1 MALERDPERRIVTRF
16 RSRRGNGEQ
25 EAAANRE
32 ASDETYCTHKPLFSA
47 RSAVQTPGHP
57 GSPAAL
63 LRASKQRRERLS
75 EVSTHLKFSTITQHH
90 RKLAVG

>member
-47 RSAVQTPGHP
+47 RSAVQTP
-57 GSPAAL
+57 
-63 LRASKQRRERLS
+63 ASKQRRERLS